1 MIAALGHDFGKII
14 AGDGHAQIG
23 AELAKQV
30 FSNLTDAQYTA
41 IAEHMG
47 SPTTLL
53 GKATKMADM
62 RNGIVVRNINGKT
75 RI

>member
-1 MIAALGHDFGKII
+1 MVAALGHDFGKIV

-23 AELAKQV
+23 ADLAKQV
-30 FSNLTDAQYTA
+30 FPDLTEAQYKA

-47 SPTTLL
+47 TPVTSL
-53 GKATKMADM
+53 GKATKAADM
-62 RNGIVVRNINGKT
+62 RNGIVVRDINGKT

>member
-1 MIAALGHDFGKII
+1 MVAALGHDFGKIV

-23 AELAKQV
+23 ADLTKQV
-30 FSNLTDAQYTA
+30 FPDLTEAQYKA
-41 IAEHMG
+41 IAEHMETPMT
-47 SPTTLL
+47 SL

-62 RNGIVVRNINGKT
+62 RNGIVVRDINGKT